1 MKLTNYTF
9 LFIILICTCFFTS
22 CLEDDCAETRT
33 FVQIEPVFIELSEI
47 RKDPTTT
54 EARELENPGK
64 LYFYQN
70 MIFINELKEGIHII
84 DNTDSKNPKN
94 LGFINIPGNVDV
106 AIQDGYL
113 YADSYMDLITLDIRD
128 TDNISLTCRHEDIF
142 QSQFSFQDNRGF
154 LVDYVETENS
164 IEVDC
169 SETDF
174 ANTFINRGGEIFV
187 DVAFDAAGPTG
198 PQGAPGPQ
206 GSTAESGGG
215 TGTGGS
221 LARFSIAKNHL
232 YVIDAFNLFV
242 YDIAKADK
250 PVGVNEQYIE
260 WGIETLFPYRD
271 LLFIGAN
278 NGMFIYNNEN
288 PKEPFFL
295 SKFEHARA
303 CDPVFVQGDIAYV
316 TLRDGTRCE
325 SFSNQLDVV
334 DVADWRNP
342 KLLETHE
349 MDNPHGLSIRGDHL
363 YLCEGEYGLKV
374 FDKTDITR
382 IPDEQTDHINNIHA
396 FDVISLSE
404 NHLLVIGLDGLYQ
417 YDSSDKD
424 NLEEISVI
432 SVTRGN

>member
-1 MKLTNYTF
+1 MKLKNYT
-9 LFIILICTCFFTS
+9 LLLITLICTSFFTS

-47 RKDPTTT
+47 RQAPTTT
-54 EARELENPGK
+54 EARDLENPGK

-70 MIFINELKEGIHII
+70 MIFVNELKEGIHII
-84 DNTDSKNPKN
+84 DNADPKNPQN
-94 LGFINIPGNVDV
+94 MGFINIPGNVDI

-113 YADSYMDLITLDIRD
+113 YADSYMDLITLDIRN
-128 TDNISLTCRHEDIF
+128 TDNINLTCRHEDIF
-142 QSQFSFQDNRGF
+142 QSQFSFQDGRGF

-169 SETDF
+169 SEIDF
-174 ANTFINRGGEIFV
+174 NNKFINRGGEIFV
-187 DVAFDAAGPTG
+187 DIDIAFENSADSAG
-198 PQGAPGPQ
+198 PQGPAGAASP
-206 GSTAESGGG
+206 SSG
-215 TGTGGS
+215 GTGGS

-232 YVIDAFNLFV
+232 YVIDAFNLYV
-242 YDIAKADK
+242 YDIARAEK

-288 PKEPFFL
+288 PADPYFL

-303 CDPVFVQGDIAYV
+303 CDPVFVQGDLAYV

-342 KLLETHE
+342 KLLHTHQ
-349 MDNPHGLSIRGDHL
+349 MDNPHGLSVRGEHL
-363 YLCEGEYGLKV
+363 YLCEGSFGLKV
-374 FDKTDITR
+374 FDKSDSAR
-382 IPDEQTDHINNIHA
+382 IPDEKTDHIKDVHA
-396 FDVISLSE
+396 YDVISLSDD
-404 NHLLVIGLDGLYQ
+404 HLLVIGMDGLYQ

-424 NLEEISVI
+424 DLKEISVI